1 MENIKDISMKA
12 QEFLDGIMP
21 KNVRCIMVFIDT
33 NNDEMG
39 VTSDLSDSDTVSL
52 LKEAIETIDKPEVTE
67 VFPKKDNAS
76 SN

>member
-1 MENIKDISMKA
+1 MENIKDISMKT

-21 KNVRCIMVFIDT
+21 KNVRCVMVFIDT
-33 NNDEMG
+33 KSEEMG

-52 LKEAIETIDKPEVTE
+52 LKEAIETIDKPEITE
-67 VFPKKDNAS
+67 IFSKKDNAS